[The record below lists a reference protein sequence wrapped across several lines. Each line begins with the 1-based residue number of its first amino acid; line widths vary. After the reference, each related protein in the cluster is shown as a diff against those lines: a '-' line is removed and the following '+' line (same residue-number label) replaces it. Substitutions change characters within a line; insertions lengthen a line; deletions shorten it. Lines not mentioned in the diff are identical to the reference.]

1 MSGPGFAATRAAIE
15 AAAGVAVTRAA
26 ERLATR
32 VANQGL
38 AVMVEAA
45 GSVAKVSVTGAL
57 TREYGSL
64 SVPAAPVVGPAVE
77 AMRGDFADLA
87 AEKLKEAI
95 DGA

>member
-1 MSGPGFAATRAAIE
+1 MSRPGFAAMRAAIE
-15 AAAGVAVTRAA
+15 AAAGGAVARAA
-26 ERLATR
+26 ERLAAR
-32 VANQGL
+32 IAEQGL
-38 AVMVEAA
+38 AVTVEAA
-45 GSVAKVSVTGAL
+45 GNVAKVSVTGAAR
-57 TREYGSL
+57 REYGSL